1 MIGQSQHLFSRMV
14 ITFQFRLGH
23 VPQHLHNLVHT
34 GWERHHHALID
45 FLYLERYILQVA
57 LSRMAVA
64 TTCIYSKHGLFQW
77 DRTIRTFLETLGY
90 ELLSVS
96 VATNVVLMP
105 NIWMWPYVRWA
116 SGWLVSLSLKSWG
129 SLCTWPSGWAQWG
142 QRHWKWR
149 LTCSSPLHTCW
160 KYPWT
165 SPQTPDF
172 IATQNWK
179 GPWQCSS
186 GIFPSLPLRGFSLL
200 QDTSKGH
207 SSRKKGVWGGA
218 EQVGSCQLSSSFT
231 QSNNSFNSCKQPG
244 ASFHFVWKG
253 GSNVKKRFE
262 CTWSTCSLHLADERI
277 EVQRSNLYWAC

>member
-1 MIGQSQHLFSRMV
+1 MGPHNKNIPWNSRLWAAVCFCGHKCCSDAQHL
-14 ITFQFRLGH
+14 
-23 VPQHLHNLVHT
+23 N
-34 GWERHHHALID
+34 
-45 FLYLERYILQVA
+45 VA
-57 LSRMAVA
+57 LCQVSVWVTGFSFSQELRVIVYMAFRMGSV
-64 TTCIYSKHGLFQW
+64 
-77 DRTIRTFLETLGY
+77 RTETLKM
-90 ELLSVS
+90 EAHMLLSS
-96 VATNVVLMP
+96 PHL
-105 NIWMWPYVRWA
+105 
-116 SGWLVSLSLKSWG
+116 LKVPMN
-129 SLCTWPSGWAQWG
+129 LTTDP
-142 QRHWKWR
+142 R
-149 LTCSSPLHTCW
+149 LYSHTE
-160 KYPWT
+160 PW
-165 SPQTPDF
+165 
-172 IATQNWK
+172 NWK